1 MKQMKF
7 LAITFIL
14 LMGVAV
20 TSCMDSD
27 NGDSADTVTYVTVL
41 DNSIYGGV
49 TLLTDDGY
57 YLVPTNS
64 EVLKVSTTEYAK
76 RVLVGVKW
84 SEGVVFDGDRN
95 KKYGMSIVAPLM
107 GIPAKTYCNA
117 PDTIENSYPIVGL
130 NDNSLWG
137 ANGNYLTVGFTF
149 NYQNSSA
156 ISFDLLPYAAEGD
169 KLTMKLCQSVGSKNA
184 YDSQDY
190 LMSFELPSSRTINEL
205 LQHNEGIQGIK
216 GGELTVPANDTI
228 SVKIIAD
235 GTSSSELETKYV
247 KMKIRR

>member
-64 EVLKVSTTEYAK
+64 EVLKVSSTEYAK
-76 RVLVGVKW
+76 RALVGVKW
-84 SEGVVFDGDRN
+84 NEGVVFDRDRT

-107 GIPAKTYCNA
+107 GLPAKTYCNA
-117 PDTIENSYPIVGL
+117 PDTIKNSYPIVNL
-130 NDNSLWG
+130 DENSLWG
-137 ANGNYLTVGFTF
+137 ANGSYLTVGFTF
-149 NYQNSSA
+149 NYQNSTA
-156 ISFDLLPYAAEGD
+156 ISFDLFPYEAEGD

-190 LMSFELPSSRTINEL
+190 IMSFELPSSYTINEL
-205 LQHNEGIQGIK
+205 LQRNEGIQGIK

-235 GTSSSELETKYV
+235 GTNSSAIETKYV